1 MEHFELQA
9 NEKHEEHEHE
19 ERKTSRAV
27 GCYAFF
33 AHCYPEG
40 DIVPHGIRALMVEP
54 VIRIEKL
61 VVIGSKTDGC
71 AIQAYS
77 KAVENVAVEGKNQ
90 MVVSLI
96 DCPYVLSQVLQGL
109 GLEIVGVD

>member
-9 NEKHEEHEHE
+9 NENT
-19 ERKTSRAV
+19 RSTSTRSEKLRELLDAMPSLRIV
-27 GCYAFF
+27 TLT
-33 AHCYPEG
+33 G